1 MMKTKFMKKI
11 VAISLVSVGILTL
24 VACSSA
30 SSDKSSSE
38 SVKVGILQYMEHESL
53 TAAREGFVAELEAN
67 GYKEGEKLVLDYQ
80 NAQGD
85 QANLQTI
92 SEQLIDGNDIVLA
105 IATPAAQSLATV
117 STETPILF
125 TAVTDPLSADLV
137 ESIEKPG
144 GLLTGTSDQAP
155 IDKQVELLGQAV
167 PDAKTVGI
175 LYTTSERNSEVQ
187 VEQAKELFE
196 KAGYKVVVKGI
207 TSTNEVQDATTS
219 LMKDVDAI
227 FVPTDNTIASTMTL
241 IGELSVEHQ
250 IPVIGG
256 STDMVDEGGLLT
268 YGLGVH
274 QLLPVPRP
282 DLVVYGT
289 TLIGIILI
297 FMGCDIFSKPT
308 KEMQLLEND
317 ERNIAITN
325 ASLANAYKVTLTL
338 LVLVLFA
345 LVFMGYMS
353 KVVFFSIA
361 GVIAIGQITW
371 VITARYLDKNTS

>member
-1 MMKTKFMKKI
+1 MYYKLVKKLATI
-11 VAISLVSVGILTL
+11 SVASMGLLTL
-24 VACSSA
+24 AACSSSSEQA
-30 SSDKSSSE
+30 SSDV
-38 SVKVGILQYMEHESL
+38 VKVGVLQYMEHESL

-105 IATPAAQSLATV
+105 IATPSAQSLATV
-117 STETPILF
+117 STETPIVF

-167 PDAKTVGI
+167 PDAKTVSI

-187 VEQAKELFE
+187 VEQAKELLE

-207 TSTNEVQDATTS
+207 TSSNEVQDATTS
-219 LMKDVDAI
+219 LMKDVDAV
-227 FVPTDNTIASTMTL
+227 FVPTDNTVASTMTM
-241 IGELSVEHQ
+241 IGELSVEHKV
-250 IPVIGG
+250 PVIGG

-268 YGLGVH
+268 YGTNYEALGRQTAKMAIKIIEGANVSETAVEYPETVSLH
-274 QLLPVPRP
+274 VNEEMAQKL
-282 DLVVYGT
+282 
-289 TLIGIILI
+289 GI
-297 FMGCDIFSKPT
+297 DTSK
-308 KEMQLLEND
+308 
-317 ERNIAITN
+317 
-325 ASLANAYKVTLTL
+325 LAV
-338 LVLVLFA
+338 
-345 LVFMGYMS
+345 S
-353 KVVFFSIA
+353 E
-361 GVIAIGQITW
+361 
-371 VITARYLDKNTS
+371 

>member
-1 MMKTKFMKKI
+1 MYYRLVKKLATI
-11 VAISLVSVGILTL
+11 SVASMGLLTL
-24 VACSSA
+24 AACSTSSEQA
-30 SSDKSSSE
+30 SSDV
-38 SVKVGILQYMEHESL
+38 VKVGVLQYMEHESL

-105 IATPAAQSLATV
+105 IATPSAQSLATV
-117 STETPILF
+117 STETPIVF

-187 VEQAKELFE
+187 VEQAKELLE

-207 TSTNEVQDATTS
+207 TSSNEVQDATTS
-219 LMKDVDAI
+219 LMKDVDALFI
-227 FVPTDNTIASTMTL
+227 PTDNTVASTMTM
-241 IGELSVEHQ
+241 IGELSVEHKV
-250 IPVIGG
+250 PVIGG

-268 YGLGVH
+268 YGTNYEALGRQTAKMAIKIIEGANVSETAVEYPETVSLH
-274 QLLPVPRP
+274 VNEEMAQKL
-282 DLVVYGT
+282 
-289 TLIGIILI
+289 GI
-297 FMGCDIFSKPT
+297 DTSK
-308 KEMQLLEND
+308 
-317 ERNIAITN
+317 
-325 ASLANAYKVTLTL
+325 LAV
-338 LVLVLFA
+338 
-345 LVFMGYMS
+345 S
-353 KVVFFSIA
+353 E
-361 GVIAIGQITW
+361 
-371 VITARYLDKNTS
+371 

>member
-1 MMKTKFMKKI
+1 MYYKLVKKLATI
-11 VAISLVSVGILTL
+11 SVASMCLLTL
-24 VACSSA
+24 AACSSSSEQA
-30 SSDKSSSE
+30 SSDV
-38 SVKVGILQYMEHESL
+38 VKVGVLQYMEHESL

-105 IATPAAQSLATV
+105 IATPSAQSLATV
-117 STETPILF
+117 STETPIVF

-187 VEQAKELFE
+187 VEQAKELLE

-219 LMKDVDAI
+219 LMKDVDALFI
-227 FVPTDNTIASTMTL
+227 PTDNTVASTMTM
-241 IGELSVEHQ
+241 IGELSVEHKV
-250 IPVIGG
+250 PVIGG

-268 YGLGVH
+268 YGTNYEALGRQTAKMAIKIIEGANVSETAVEYPETVSLH
-274 QLLPVPRP
+274 VNEEMAQKL
-282 DLVVYGT
+282 
-289 TLIGIILI
+289 GI
-297 FMGCDIFSKPT
+297 DTSK
-308 KEMQLLEND
+308 
-317 ERNIAITN
+317 
-325 ASLANAYKVTLTL
+325 LAV
-338 LVLVLFA
+338 
-345 LVFMGYMS
+345 S
-353 KVVFFSIA
+353 E
-361 GVIAIGQITW
+361 
-371 VITARYLDKNTS
+371 

>member
-1 MMKTKFMKKI
+1 MYYKLVKKLATI
-11 VAISLVSVGILTL
+11 SVASMGLITL
-24 VACSSA
+24 AACSSSSEQA
-30 SSDKSSSE
+30 SSDV
-38 SVKVGILQYMEHESL
+38 VKVGVLQYMEHESL

-105 IATPAAQSLATV
+105 IATPSAQSLATV
-117 STETPILF
+117 STETPIVF

-187 VEQAKELFE
+187 VEQARELLE

-219 LMKDVDAI
+219 LMKDVDALFI
-227 FVPTDNTIASTMTL
+227 PTDNTVASTMTM
-241 IGELSVEHQ
+241 IGELSVEHKV
-250 IPVIGG
+250 PVIGG

-268 YGLGVH
+268 YGTNYEALGRQTAKMAIKIIEGANVSETAVEYPETVSLH
-274 QLLPVPRP
+274 VNEEMAQKL
-282 DLVVYGT
+282 
-289 TLIGIILI
+289 GI
-297 FMGCDIFSKPT
+297 DTSK
-308 KEMQLLEND
+308 
-317 ERNIAITN
+317 
-325 ASLANAYKVTLTL
+325 LAV
-338 LVLVLFA
+338 
-345 LVFMGYMS
+345 S
-353 KVVFFSIA
+353 E
-361 GVIAIGQITW
+361 
-371 VITARYLDKNTS
+371 

>member
-1 MMKTKFMKKI
+1 MYYKLVKKLATI
-11 VAISLVSVGILTL
+11 SVASMGLLTL
-24 VACSSA
+24 AACSSSSEQA
-30 SSDKSSSE
+30 SSD
-38 SVKVGILQYMEHESL
+38 VIKVGVLQYMEHESL

-105 IATPAAQSLATV
+105 IATPSAQSLATV
-117 STETPILF
+117 STETPIVF

-187 VEQAKELFE
+187 VEQAKELLE

-207 TSTNEVQDATTS
+207 TSSNEVQDATTS
-219 LMKDVDAI
+219 LMKDVDALFI
-227 FVPTDNTIASTMTL
+227 PTDNTVASTMTM
-241 IGELSVEHQ
+241 IGELSVEYKV
-250 IPVIGG
+250 PVIGG

-268 YGLGVH
+268 YGTNYEALGRQTAKMAIKIIEGANVSETAVEYPETVSLH
-274 QLLPVPRP
+274 VNEEMAQKL
-282 DLVVYGT
+282 
-289 TLIGIILI
+289 GI
-297 FMGCDIFSKPT
+297 DTSK
-308 KEMQLLEND
+308 
-317 ERNIAITN
+317 
-325 ASLANAYKVTLTL
+325 LAV
-338 LVLVLFA
+338 
-345 LVFMGYMS
+345 S
-353 KVVFFSIA
+353 E
-361 GVIAIGQITW
+361 
-371 VITARYLDKNTS
+371 

>member
-1 MMKTKFMKKI
+1 MYNKLVKKLAT
-11 VAISLVSVGILTL
+11 VSLASISALTL
-24 VACSSA
+24 AACSS
-30 SSDKSSSE
+30 SSDQASTE
-38 SVKVGILQYMEHESL
+38 TVKVGVLQYMEHESL

-67 GYKEGEKLVLDYQ
+67 GYKEGENLVLDYQ

-92 SEQLIDGNDIVLA
+92 SEQLIGGNDIVLA
-105 IATPAAQSLATV
+105 IATPSAQSLATV
-117 STETPILF
+117 STETPIVF

-187 VEQAKELFE
+187 VEQAKELLE

-219 LMKDVDAI
+219 LMKDVDALFI
-227 FVPTDNTIASTMTL
+227 PTDNTVASTMTM
-241 IGELSVEHQ
+241 IGELSVEQ
-250 IPVIGG
+250 KVPVIGG

-268 YGLGVH
+268 YGTNYEALGRQTAKMAIKIIEGADVSETAVEYPETVSLH
-274 QLLPVPRP
+274 VNEEMAQKL
-282 DLVVYGT
+282 
-289 TLIGIILI
+289 GI
-297 FMGCDIFSKPT
+297 DT
-308 KEMQLLEND
+308 
-317 ERNIAITN
+317 
-325 ASLANAYKVTLTL
+325 ANLSV
-338 LVLVLFA
+338 
-345 LVFMGYMS
+345 S
-353 KVVFFSIA
+353 E
-361 GVIAIGQITW
+361 
-371 VITARYLDKNTS
+371 

>member
-1 MMKTKFMKKI
+1 MYYKLVKKLATI
-11 VAISLVSVGILTL
+11 SVASMGLLTL
-24 VACSSA
+24 AACSSSSEQA
-30 SSDKSSSE
+30 SSDV
-38 SVKVGILQYMEHESL
+38 VKVGVLQYMEHESL

-105 IATPAAQSLATV
+105 IATPSAQSLATV
-117 STETPILF
+117 STETPIVF
-125 TAVTDPLSADLV
+125 TAVTDPLSANLV

-187 VEQAKELFE
+187 VEQAKELLE

-207 TSTNEVQDATTS
+207 TSSNEVQDAATS
-219 LMKDVDAI
+219 LMKDVDALFI
-227 FVPTDNTIASTMTL
+227 PTDNTVASTMTM
-241 IGELSVEHQ
+241 IGELSVEHKV
-250 IPVIGG
+250 PVIGG

-268 YGLGVH
+268 YGTNYEALGRQTAKMAIKIIEGANVSETAVEYPETVSLH
-274 QLLPVPRP
+274 VNEEMAQKL
-282 DLVVYGT
+282 
-289 TLIGIILI
+289 GI
-297 FMGCDIFSKPT
+297 DTSK
-308 KEMQLLEND
+308 
-317 ERNIAITN
+317 
-325 ASLANAYKVTLTL
+325 LAV
-338 LVLVLFA
+338 
-345 LVFMGYMS
+345 S
-353 KVVFFSIA
+353 E
-361 GVIAIGQITW
+361 
-371 VITARYLDKNTS
+371 

>member
-11 VAISLVSVGILTL
+11 AAISLVSVGILTL
-24 VACSSA
+24 VACSSS

-38 SVKVGILQYMEHESL
+38 AVKVGILQYMEHESL

-92 SEQLIDGNDIVLA
+92 SEQLIDGNIIVLA

-117 STETPILF
+117 STESPILF

-207 TSTNEVQDATTS
+207 TSTNEV
-219 LMKDVDAI
+219 DAI
-227 FVPTDNTIASTMTL
+227 FVPTDNTIASTMTM
-241 IGELSVEHQ
+241 IGDLSVEHQ

-256 STDMVDEGGLLT
+256 STDMADEGGLLT
-268 YGLGVH
+268 YGTNYEALGRQTAKMAIKIIEGADVSETAVEYPETVSLH
-274 QLLPVPRP
+274 INEDIAKQL
-282 DLVVYGT
+282 
-289 TLIGIILI
+289 GI
-297 FMGCDIFSKPT
+297 DSSK
-308 KEMQLLEND
+308 L
-317 ERNIAITN
+317 
-325 ASLANAYKVTLTL
+325 
-338 LVLVLFA
+338 
-345 LVFMGYMS
+345 
-353 KVVFFSIA
+353 SI
-361 GVIAIGQITW
+361 
-371 VITARYLDKNTS
+371 SE

>member
-1 MMKTKFMKKI
+1 MYYKLVKKMATI
-11 VAISLVSVGILTL
+11 SVASMGLITL
-24 VACSSA
+24 AACSSSSEQA
-30 SSDKSSSE
+30 SSDV
-38 SVKVGILQYMEHESL
+38 VKVGVLQYMEHESL

-105 IATPAAQSLATV
+105 IATPSAQSLATV
-117 STETPILF
+117 STETPIVF

-155 IDKQVELLGQAV
+155 IGKQVELLGQAV

-187 VEQAKELFE
+187 VEQAKELLE

-219 LMKDVDAI
+219 LMKDVDALFI
-227 FVPTDNTIASTMTL
+227 PTDNTVASTMTM
-241 IGELSVEHQ
+241 IGELSVEHKV
-250 IPVIGG
+250 PVIGG

-268 YGLGVH
+268 YGTNYEALGRQTAKMAIKIIEGANVSETAVEYPETVSLH
-274 QLLPVPRP
+274 VNEEMAQKL
-282 DLVVYGT
+282 
-289 TLIGIILI
+289 GI
-297 FMGCDIFSKPT
+297 DTSK
-308 KEMQLLEND
+308 
-317 ERNIAITN
+317 
-325 ASLANAYKVTLTL
+325 LAV
-338 LVLVLFA
+338 
-345 LVFMGYMS
+345 S
-353 KVVFFSIA
+353 E
-361 GVIAIGQITW
+361 
-371 VITARYLDKNTS
+371 

>member
-1 MMKTKFMKKI
+1 MYYKLVKKLATI
-11 VAISLVSVGILTL
+11 SVASMGLLTL
-24 VACSSA
+24 AACSSSSEQA
-30 SSDKSSSE
+30 SSDV
-38 SVKVGILQYMEHESL
+38 VKVGVLQYMEHESL

-92 SEQLIDGNDIVLA
+92 SEQLIAGNDIVLA
-105 IATPAAQSLATV
+105 IATPSAQSLATV
-117 STETPILF
+117 STETPIVF

-187 VEQAKELFE
+187 VEQAKELLE

-207 TSTNEVQDATTS
+207 TSSNEVQDATTS
-219 LMKDVDAI
+219 LMKDVDALFI
-227 FVPTDNTIASTMTL
+227 PTDNTVASTMTM
-241 IGELSVEHQ
+241 IGELSVEHKV
-250 IPVIGG
+250 PVIGG

-268 YGLGVH
+268 YGTNYEALSRQTAKMAIKIIEGANVSETAVEYPETVSLHVNEEMAQKLGI
-274 QLLPVPRP
+274 
-282 DLVVYGT
+282 DT
-289 TLIGIILI
+289 
-297 FMGCDIFSKPT
+297 SK
-308 KEMQLLEND
+308 
-317 ERNIAITN
+317 
-325 ASLANAYKVTLTL
+325 LAV
-338 LVLVLFA
+338 
-345 LVFMGYMS
+345 S
-353 KVVFFSIA
+353 E
-361 GVIAIGQITW
+361 
-371 VITARYLDKNTS
+371 

>member
-1 MMKTKFMKKI
+1 MYYKLVKKLATI
-11 VAISLVSVGILTL
+11 SVASMGLLTL
-24 VACSSA
+24 VACSSSSEQA
-30 SSDKSSSE
+30 SSDV
-38 SVKVGILQYMEHESL
+38 VKVGVLQYMEHESL

-92 SEQLIDGNDIVLA
+92 SEQLVGGNDLVLA
-105 IATPAAQSLATV
+105 IATPSAQSLATV
-117 STETPILF
+117 STETPIVF

-187 VEQAKELFE
+187 VEQAKELLE

-207 TSTNEVQDATTS
+207 TSSNEVQDATTS
-219 LMKDVDAI
+219 LMKDVDALFI
-227 FVPTDNTIASTMTL
+227 PTDNTVASTMTM
-241 IGELSVEHQ
+241 IGELSVEHKV
-250 IPVIGG
+250 PVIGG

-268 YGLGVH
+268 YGTNYEALGRQTAKMAIKIIEGANVSETAVEYPETVSLH
-274 QLLPVPRP
+274 VNEEMAQKL
-282 DLVVYGT
+282 
-289 TLIGIILI
+289 GI
-297 FMGCDIFSKPT
+297 DTSK
-308 KEMQLLEND
+308 
-317 ERNIAITN
+317 
-325 ASLANAYKVTLTL
+325 LAV
-338 LVLVLFA
+338 
-345 LVFMGYMS
+345 S
-353 KVVFFSIA
+353 E
-361 GVIAIGQITW
+361 
-371 VITARYLDKNTS
+371 

>member
-1 MMKTKFMKKI
+1 MYYKLVKKL
-11 VAISLVSVGILTL
+11 ATISVVSMGLLTL
-24 VACSSA
+24 AACSSSSEQA
-30 SSDKSSSE
+30 SSDV
-38 SVKVGILQYMEHESL
+38 VKVGVLQYMEHESL

-105 IATPAAQSLATV
+105 IATPSAQSLATV
-117 STETPILF
+117 STETPIVF

-187 VEQAKELFE
+187 VEQAKKLLE

-219 LMKDVDAI
+219 LMKDVDALFI
-227 FVPTDNTIASTMTL
+227 PTDNTVASTMTM
-241 IGELSVEHQ
+241 IGELSVEHKV
-250 IPVIGG
+250 PVIGG

-268 YGLGVH
+268 YGTNYEALGRQTAKMAIKIIEGANVSETAVEYPETVSLH
-274 QLLPVPRP
+274 VNEEMAQKL
-282 DLVVYGT
+282 
-289 TLIGIILI
+289 GI
-297 FMGCDIFSKPT
+297 DTSK
-308 KEMQLLEND
+308 
-317 ERNIAITN
+317 
-325 ASLANAYKVTLTL
+325 LAV
-338 LVLVLFA
+338 
-345 LVFMGYMS
+345 S
-353 KVVFFSIA
+353 E
-361 GVIAIGQITW
+361 
-371 VITARYLDKNTS
+371 

>member
-1 MMKTKFMKKI
+1 MYYKLVKKLATI
-11 VAISLVSVGILTL
+11 SVASMGLLTL
-24 VACSSA
+24 AACSSSSEQA
-30 SSDKSSSE
+30 SSDV
-38 SVKVGILQYMEHESL
+38 VKVVVLQYMEHESL

-67 GYKEGEKLVLDYQ
+67 GYKAGEKLVLDYQ

-105 IATPAAQSLATV
+105 IATPSAQSLATV
-117 STETPILF
+117 STETPIVF

-187 VEQAKELFE
+187 VEQAKELLE

-207 TSTNEVQDATTS
+207 TSSNEVQDATTS
-219 LMKDVDAI
+219 LMKDVDALFI
-227 FVPTDNTIASTMTL
+227 PTDNTVASTMTM
-241 IGELSVEHQ
+241 IGELSLEHKV
-250 IPVIGG
+250 PVIGG

-268 YGLGVH
+268 YGTNYEALGRQTAKMAIKIIEGANVSETAVEYPETVSLH
-274 QLLPVPRP
+274 VNEEMAQKL
-282 DLVVYGT
+282 
-289 TLIGIILI
+289 GI
-297 FMGCDIFSKPT
+297 DTSK
-308 KEMQLLEND
+308 
-317 ERNIAITN
+317 
-325 ASLANAYKVTLTL
+325 LAV
-338 LVLVLFA
+338 
-345 LVFMGYMS
+345 S
-353 KVVFFSIA
+353 E
-361 GVIAIGQITW
+361 
-371 VITARYLDKNTS
+371 

>member
-1 MMKTKFMKKI
+1 MYYKLVKKLATI
-11 VAISLVSVGILTL
+11 SVASMGLLTL
-24 VACSSA
+24 AACSSSSEQA
-30 SSDKSSSE
+30 SSDV
-38 SVKVGILQYMEHESL
+38 VKVGVLQYMEHESL
-53 TAAREGFVAELEAN
+53 TAAREGFLAELEAN

-105 IATPAAQSLATV
+105 IATPSAQSLATV
-117 STETPILF
+117 STETPIVF

-187 VEQAKELFE
+187 VEQAKELLE

-207 TSTNEVQDATTS
+207 TSSNEVQDATTS
-219 LMKDVDAI
+219 LMKDVDALFI
-227 FVPTDNTIASTMTL
+227 PTDNTVASTMTM
-241 IGELSVEHQ
+241 IGELSVEHKV
-250 IPVIGG
+250 PVIGG

-268 YGLGVH
+268 YGTNYEALGRQTAKMAIKIIEGANVSETAVEYPETVSLH
-274 QLLPVPRP
+274 VNEEMAQKL
-282 DLVVYGT
+282 
-289 TLIGIILI
+289 GI
-297 FMGCDIFSKPT
+297 DTSK
-308 KEMQLLEND
+308 
-317 ERNIAITN
+317 
-325 ASLANAYKVTLTL
+325 LAV
-338 LVLVLFA
+338 
-345 LVFMGYMS
+345 S
-353 KVVFFSIA
+353 E
-361 GVIAIGQITW
+361 
-371 VITARYLDKNTS
+371 

>member
-1 MMKTKFMKKI
+1 MYYKLVKKLATI
-11 VAISLVSVGILTL
+11 SVASMGLLTFA
-24 VACSSA
+24 ACSSSSEQA
-30 SSDKSSSE
+30 SSDV
-38 SVKVGILQYMEHESL
+38 VKVGVLQYMEHESL

-105 IATPAAQSLATV
+105 IATPSAQSLATV
-117 STETPILF
+117 STETPIVF

-187 VEQAKELFE
+187 VEQAKELLE

-207 TSTNEVQDATTS
+207 TSSNEVQDATTS
-219 LMKDVDAI
+219 LMKDVDALFI
-227 FVPTDNTIASTMTL
+227 PTDNTVASTMTM
-241 IGELSVEHQ
+241 IGELSVEHKV
-250 IPVIGG
+250 PVIGG

-268 YGLGVH
+268 YGTNYEALGRQTAKMAIKIIEGANVSETAVEYPETVSLH
-274 QLLPVPRP
+274 VNEEMAQKL
-282 DLVVYGT
+282 
-289 TLIGIILI
+289 GI
-297 FMGCDIFSKPT
+297 DTSK
-308 KEMQLLEND
+308 
-317 ERNIAITN
+317 
-325 ASLANAYKVTLTL
+325 LAV
-338 LVLVLFA
+338 
-345 LVFMGYMS
+345 S
-353 KVVFFSIA
+353 E
-361 GVIAIGQITW
+361 
-371 VITARYLDKNTS
+371 

>member
-1 MMKTKFMKKI
+1 MYYKLVKKLATI
-11 VAISLVSVGILTL
+11 SVASMCLLTL
-24 VACSSA
+24 AACSSSSEQA
-30 SSDKSSSE
+30 SSDV
-38 SVKVGILQYMEHESL
+38 VKVGVLQYMEHESL

-105 IATPAAQSLATV
+105 IATPSAQSLATV
-117 STETPILF
+117 STETPIVF

-187 VEQAKELFE
+187 VEQAKKLLE
-196 KAGYKVVVKGI
+196 KADYKVVVKGI

-219 LMKDVDAI
+219 LMKDVDALFI
-227 FVPTDNTIASTMTL
+227 PTDNTVASTMTM
-241 IGELSVEHQ
+241 IGELSVEHKV
-250 IPVIGG
+250 PVIGG

-268 YGLGVH
+268 YGTNYEALGRQTAKMAIKIIEGANVSETAVDYPETVSLH
-274 QLLPVPRP
+274 VNEEMAQKL
-282 DLVVYGT
+282 
-289 TLIGIILI
+289 GI
-297 FMGCDIFSKPT
+297 DTSK
-308 KEMQLLEND
+308 
-317 ERNIAITN
+317 
-325 ASLANAYKVTLTL
+325 LAV
-338 LVLVLFA
+338 
-345 LVFMGYMS
+345 S
-353 KVVFFSIA
+353 E
-361 GVIAIGQITW
+361 
-371 VITARYLDKNTS
+371 

>member
-1 MMKTKFMKKI
+1 MKTKFMKKI
-11 VAISLVSVGILTL
+11 AAISLISAGILTL
-24 VACSSA
+24 VACTSA

-38 SVKVGILQYMEHESL
+38 TVKVGILQYMEHESL
-53 TAAREGFVAELEAN
+53 TAAREGFIAELEAN

-227 FVPTDNTIASTMTL
+227 FVPTDNTIASTMTM

-268 YGLGVH
+268 YGTNYEALGRQTAKMAIKIIEGTDVSETAVEYPETVSLH
-274 QLLPVPRP
+274 INEDIAKQL
-282 DLVVYGT
+282 
-289 TLIGIILI
+289 GI
-297 FMGCDIFSKPT
+297 DTSK
-308 KEMQLLEND
+308 
-317 ERNIAITN
+317 
-325 ASLANAYKVTLTL
+325 LAV
-338 LVLVLFA
+338 
-345 LVFMGYMS
+345 S
-353 KVVFFSIA
+353 E
-361 GVIAIGQITW
+361 
-371 VITARYLDKNTS
+371 

>member
-1 MMKTKFMKKI
+1 MYYKLVKKLATI
-11 VAISLVSVGILTL
+11 SVASMGLLTL
-24 VACSSA
+24 AACSSSSEQA
-30 SSDKSSSE
+30 SSDV
-38 SVKVGILQYMEHESL
+38 VKVGVLQYMEHESL
-53 TAAREGFVAELEAN
+53 TAAREGFVAELEEN

-105 IATPAAQSLATV
+105 IATPSAQSLATV
-117 STETPILF
+117 STETPIVF

-187 VEQAKELFE
+187 VEQAKELLE

-207 TSTNEVQDATTS
+207 TSSNEVQDATTS
-219 LMKDVDAI
+219 LMKDVDALFI
-227 FVPTDNTIASTMTL
+227 PTDNTVASTMTM
-241 IGELSVEHQ
+241 IGELSVEHKV
-250 IPVIGG
+250 PVIGG

-268 YGLGVH
+268 YGTNYEALGRQTAKMAIKIIEGANVSETAVEYPETVSLH
-274 QLLPVPRP
+274 VNEEMAQKL
-282 DLVVYGT
+282 
-289 TLIGIILI
+289 GI
-297 FMGCDIFSKPT
+297 DTSK
-308 KEMQLLEND
+308 
-317 ERNIAITN
+317 
-325 ASLANAYKVTLTL
+325 LAV
-338 LVLVLFA
+338 
-345 LVFMGYMS
+345 S
-353 KVVFFSIA
+353 E
-361 GVIAIGQITW
+361 
-371 VITARYLDKNTS
+371 

>member
-1 MMKTKFMKKI
+1 MYYKLVKKLATI
-11 VAISLVSVGILTL
+11 SVASMGLLTL
-24 VACSSA
+24 AACSSSSEQA
-30 SSDKSSSE
+30 SSDV
-38 SVKVGILQYMEHESL
+38 VKVGVLQYMEHESL

-105 IATPAAQSLATV
+105 IATPSAQSLATV
-117 STETPILF
+117 STETPIVF

-187 VEQAKELFE
+187 VEQAKELLE

-207 TSTNEVQDATTS
+207 TSSNEVQDATTS
-219 LMKDVDAI
+219 LMKDVDALFI
-227 FVPTDNTIASTMTL
+227 PTDNTVASTMTM
-241 IGELSVEHQ
+241 IGELSVEHKV
-250 IPVIGG
+250 PVIGG

-268 YGLGVH
+268 YGTNYEALGRQTAKMAIKIIEGANVSEKAVEYPETVSLH
-274 QLLPVPRP
+274 VNEEMAQKL
-282 DLVVYGT
+282 
-289 TLIGIILI
+289 GI
-297 FMGCDIFSKPT
+297 DTSK
-308 KEMQLLEND
+308 
-317 ERNIAITN
+317 
-325 ASLANAYKVTLTL
+325 LAV
-338 LVLVLFA
+338 
-345 LVFMGYMS
+345 S
-353 KVVFFSIA
+353 E
-361 GVIAIGQITW
+361 
-371 VITARYLDKNTS
+371 

>member
-1 MMKTKFMKKI
+1 MYYKLVKKLATI
-11 VAISLVSVGILTL
+11 SVASMGLLTL
-24 VACSSA
+24 AACSSSSEQA
-30 SSDKSSSE
+30 SSDV
-38 SVKVGILQYMEHESL
+38 VKVGVLQYMEHESL

-105 IATPAAQSLATV
+105 IATPSAQSLATV
-117 STETPILF
+117 STETPIVF

-187 VEQAKELFE
+187 VEQAKELLE

-207 TSTNEVQDATTS
+207 TSSNEVQDATTS
-219 LMKDVDAI
+219 LMKDVDVLFI
-227 FVPTDNTIASTMTL
+227 PTDNTVASTMTM
-241 IGELSVEHQ
+241 IGELSVEHKV
-250 IPVIGG
+250 PVIGG

-268 YGLGVH
+268 YGTNYEALGRQTAKMAIKIIEGANVSETAVEYPETVSLH
-274 QLLPVPRP
+274 VNEEMAQKL
-282 DLVVYGT
+282 
-289 TLIGIILI
+289 GI
-297 FMGCDIFSKPT
+297 DTSK
-308 KEMQLLEND
+308 
-317 ERNIAITN
+317 
-325 ASLANAYKVTLTL
+325 LAV
-338 LVLVLFA
+338 
-345 LVFMGYMS
+345 S
-353 KVVFFSIA
+353 E
-361 GVIAIGQITW
+361 
-371 VITARYLDKNTS
+371 

>member
-1 MMKTKFMKKI
+1 MYYKLVKKLATI
-11 VAISLVSVGILTL
+11 SVASIGLLTL
-24 VACSSA
+24 AACSSSSEQA
-30 SSDKSSSE
+30 SSDV
-38 SVKVGILQYMEHESL
+38 VKVGVLQYMEHESL

-105 IATPAAQSLATV
+105 IATPSAQSLATV
-117 STETPILF
+117 STETPIVF

-187 VEQAKELFE
+187 VEQAKELLE

-207 TSTNEVQDATTS
+207 TSSNEVQDAATS
-219 LMKDVDAI
+219 LMKDVDALFI
-227 FVPTDNTIASTMTL
+227 PTDNTVASTMTM
-241 IGELSVEHQ
+241 IGELSVEHKV
-250 IPVIGG
+250 PVIGG

-268 YGLGVH
+268 YGTNYEALGRQTAKMAIKIIEGANVSETAVEYPETVSLH
-274 QLLPVPRP
+274 VNEEMAQKL
-282 DLVVYGT
+282 
-289 TLIGIILI
+289 GI
-297 FMGCDIFSKPT
+297 DTSK
-308 KEMQLLEND
+308 
-317 ERNIAITN
+317 
-325 ASLANAYKVTLTL
+325 LAV
-338 LVLVLFA
+338 
-345 LVFMGYMS
+345 S
-353 KVVFFSIA
+353 E
-361 GVIAIGQITW
+361 
-371 VITARYLDKNTS
+371 

>member
-1 MMKTKFMKKI
+1 MYYKLVKKLATI
-11 VAISLVSVGILTL
+11 SVASMGLLTL
-24 VACSSA
+24 AACSSSSEQA
-30 SSDKSSSE
+30 SSDV
-38 SVKVGILQYMEHESL
+38 VKVGVLQYMEHESL

-105 IATPAAQSLATV
+105 IATPSAQSLATV
-117 STETPILF
+117 STETPIVF

-187 VEQAKELFE
+187 VEQARELLE

-219 LMKDVDAI
+219 LMKDVDALFI
-227 FVPTDNTIASTMTL
+227 PTDNTVASTMTM
-241 IGELSVEHQ
+241 IGELSVEYKV
-250 IPVIGG
+250 PVIGG

-268 YGLGVH
+268 YGTNYEALGRQTAKMAIKIIEGANVSETAVEYPETVSLH
-274 QLLPVPRP
+274 VNEEMAKKL
-282 DLVVYGT
+282 
-289 TLIGIILI
+289 GI
-297 FMGCDIFSKPT
+297 DTSK
-308 KEMQLLEND
+308 
-317 ERNIAITN
+317 
-325 ASLANAYKVTLTL
+325 LAV
-338 LVLVLFA
+338 
-345 LVFMGYMS
+345 S
-353 KVVFFSIA
+353 E
-361 GVIAIGQITW
+361 
-371 VITARYLDKNTS
+371 

>member
-1 MMKTKFMKKI
+1 MYYKLVKKLATI
-11 VAISLVSVGILTL
+11 SVASMGLLTL
-24 VACSSA
+24 AACSSSSEQA
-30 SSDKSSSE
+30 SSDV
-38 SVKVGILQYMEHESL
+38 VKVGVLQYMEHESL

-105 IATPAAQSLATV
+105 IATPSAQSLATV
-117 STETPILF
+117 STETPIVF

-187 VEQAKELFE
+187 VEQAKELLE

-207 TSTNEVQDATTS
+207 TSSNEVQDAATS
-219 LMKDVDAI
+219 LMKDVDALFI
-227 FVPTDNTIASTMTL
+227 PTDNTVASTMTM
-241 IGELSVEHQ
+241 IGELSVEHKV
-250 IPVIGG
+250 PVIGG

-268 YGLGVH
+268 YGTNYEALGRQTAKMAIKIIEGANVLETAVEYPETVSLH
-274 QLLPVPRP
+274 VNEEMAQKL
-282 DLVVYGT
+282 
-289 TLIGIILI
+289 GI
-297 FMGCDIFSKPT
+297 DTSK
-308 KEMQLLEND
+308 
-317 ERNIAITN
+317 
-325 ASLANAYKVTLTL
+325 LAV
-338 LVLVLFA
+338 
-345 LVFMGYMS
+345 S
-353 KVVFFSIA
+353 E
-361 GVIAIGQITW
+361 
-371 VITARYLDKNTS
+371 

>member
-1 MMKTKFMKKI
+1 MYYKLVKKLATI
-11 VAISLVSVGILTL
+11 LVASMGLLTL
-24 VACSSA
+24 AACSSSSEQA
-30 SSDKSSSE
+30 SSDV
-38 SVKVGILQYMEHESL
+38 VKVGVLQYMEHESL

-105 IATPAAQSLATV
+105 IATPSAQSLATV
-117 STETPILF
+117 STETPIVF

-167 PDAKTVGI
+167 PNAKTVGI

-187 VEQAKELFE
+187 VEQAKELLE
-196 KAGYKVVVKGI
+196 KVGYKVVVKGI

-219 LMKDVDAI
+219 LMKDVDALFI
-227 FVPTDNTIASTMTL
+227 PTDNTVASTMTM
-241 IGELSVEHQ
+241 IGELSVEHKV
-250 IPVIGG
+250 PVIGG

-268 YGLGVH
+268 YGTNYEALGRQTAKMAIKIIEGANVSETAVEYPETVSLH
-274 QLLPVPRP
+274 VNEEMAQKL
-282 DLVVYGT
+282 
-289 TLIGIILI
+289 GI
-297 FMGCDIFSKPT
+297 DTSK
-308 KEMQLLEND
+308 
-317 ERNIAITN
+317 
-325 ASLANAYKVTLTL
+325 LAV
-338 LVLVLFA
+338 
-345 LVFMGYMS
+345 S
-353 KVVFFSIA
+353 E
-361 GVIAIGQITW
+361 
-371 VITARYLDKNTS
+371 

>member
-1 MMKTKFMKKI
+1 MYYKLVKKLATI
-11 VAISLVSVGILTL
+11 SVASMGLLTL
-24 VACSSA
+24 AACSSSSEQA
-30 SSDKSSSE
+30 SSDV
-38 SVKVGILQYMEHESL
+38 VKVGVLQYMEHESL

-67 GYKEGEKLVLDYQ
+67 CYKEGEKLVLDYQ

-105 IATPAAQSLATV
+105 IATPSAQSLATV
-117 STETPILF
+117 STETPIVF

-187 VEQAKELFE
+187 VEQAKELLE

-207 TSTNEVQDATTS
+207 TSSNEVQDATTS
-219 LMKDVDAI
+219 LMKDVDALFI
-227 FVPTDNTIASTMTL
+227 PTDNTVASTMTM
-241 IGELSVEHQ
+241 IGELSVEHKV
-250 IPVIGG
+250 PVIGG

-268 YGLGVH
+268 YGTNYEALGRQTAKMAIKIIEGANVSETAVEYPETVSLH
-274 QLLPVPRP
+274 VNEEMAQKL
-282 DLVVYGT
+282 
-289 TLIGIILI
+289 GI
-297 FMGCDIFSKPT
+297 DTSK
-308 KEMQLLEND
+308 
-317 ERNIAITN
+317 
-325 ASLANAYKVTLTL
+325 LAV
-338 LVLVLFA
+338 
-345 LVFMGYMS
+345 S
-353 KVVFFSIA
+353 E
-361 GVIAIGQITW
+361 
-371 VITARYLDKNTS
+371 

>member
-1 MMKTKFMKKI
+1 MYYKLVKKLATI
-11 VAISLVSVGILTL
+11 SVASMGLLTL
-24 VACSSA
+24 AACSSSSEQA
-30 SSDKSSSE
+30 SSDV
-38 SVKVGILQYMEHESL
+38 VKVGVLQYMEHESL

-105 IATPAAQSLATV
+105 IATPSAQSLATV
-117 STETPILF
+117 SNETPIVF
-125 TAVTDPLSADLV
+125 TAVTDPLSAGLV

-187 VEQAKELFE
+187 VEQAKELLE

-207 TSTNEVQDATTS
+207 TSSIEVQDATTS
-219 LMKDVDAI
+219 LMKDVDALFI
-227 FVPTDNTIASTMTL
+227 PTDNTVASTMTM
-241 IGELSVEHQ
+241 IGELSVEHKV
-250 IPVIGG
+250 PVIGG

-268 YGLGVH
+268 YGTNYEALGRQTAKMAIKIIEGANVSETAVEYPETVSLH
-274 QLLPVPRP
+274 VNEEMAQKL
-282 DLVVYGT
+282 
-289 TLIGIILI
+289 GI
-297 FMGCDIFSKPT
+297 DTSK
-308 KEMQLLEND
+308 
-317 ERNIAITN
+317 
-325 ASLANAYKVTLTL
+325 LAV
-338 LVLVLFA
+338 
-345 LVFMGYMS
+345 S
-353 KVVFFSIA
+353 E
-361 GVIAIGQITW
+361 
-371 VITARYLDKNTS
+371 

>member
-1 MMKTKFMKKI
+1 MYYKLVKKLATI
-11 VAISLVSVGILTL
+11 SVASMGLLTL
-24 VACSSA
+24 AACSSSSEQA
-30 SSDKSSSE
+30 SSDV
-38 SVKVGILQYMEHESL
+38 VKVGVLQYMEHESL
-53 TAAREGFVAELEAN
+53 TAAREGFVAELEEN

-105 IATPAAQSLATV
+105 IATPSAQSLATV
-117 STETPILF
+117 STETPIVF

-187 VEQAKELFE
+187 VEQAKELLE

-207 TSTNEVQDATTS
+207 TSSNEVQDATTS
-219 LMKDVDAI
+219 LMKDVDALFI
-227 FVPTDNTIASTMTL
+227 PTDNTVASTMTM
-241 IGELSVEHQ
+241 IGELSVEHKV
-250 IPVIGG
+250 PVIGG

-268 YGLGVH
+268 YGTNYVALGRQTAKMAIKIIEGANVSETAVEYPETVSLH
-274 QLLPVPRP
+274 VNEEMAQKL
-282 DLVVYGT
+282 
-289 TLIGIILI
+289 GI
-297 FMGCDIFSKPT
+297 DTSK
-308 KEMQLLEND
+308 
-317 ERNIAITN
+317 
-325 ASLANAYKVTLTL
+325 LAV
-338 LVLVLFA
+338 
-345 LVFMGYMS
+345 S
-353 KVVFFSIA
+353 E
-361 GVIAIGQITW
+361 
-371 VITARYLDKNTS
+371 